1 MKKYILF
8 LAIAA
13 LLLYSCSPAKRMA
26 AAAPTSIETL
36 LADSALTNAH
46 TGVYVYNPTSQKVL
60 YSYQSDKYFV
70 PASNTK
76 LFSCYAGMKYLGD
89 SLTGVLFNDSIGEL
103 RIIGNGDPTFLHP
116 DFENQPVFN
125 FIKNT
130 KSKEI
135 LLCQILP
142 ANWPFQESFNSL
154 GKGWSWD
161 DYNSYYMAER
171 SFFPIYGN
179 IARFT
184 LKQGLVDVSP
194 SYFKKRLFNNNKLK
208 TSFDVERERETN
220 AFFVKEGSNKNVVE
234 VPIKQGMDN
243 RIVSIEVSLLVDTLK
258 RNIQF
263 VKTAYSSLSHL
274 KRIHSQPTDS
284 LLKPMMHRSDNFFAE
299 QTLLM
304 VSNEKLG
311 YMNDRTIID
320 TLLKTDLKDLP
331 QKPVWVD
338 GSGLSRYNLFTPQCF
353 VKVLEKMKDEFGMER
368 MKNILPTGGEGT
380 LSSLYKPITNQIF
393 AKTGTLSGQVALSGY
408 LFTKNNTLLIF
419 SILVNNHN
427 NTAGNVRKA
436 VEKFVMDVWE
446 KE

>member
-1 MKKYILF
+1 MKKDLLF
-8 LAIAA
+8 IAIAS
-13 LLLYSCSPAKRMA
+13 LMIHSCSPAKRMA
-26 AAAPTSIETL
+26 AGTHTSLETL
-36 LADSALTNAH
+36 LADSSLTNAH
-46 TGVYVYNPTSQKVL
+46 TGVYVYNPATKKVL
-60 YSYQSDKYFV
+60 YTHQSDKYFL

-89 SLTGVLFNDSIGEL
+89 SLTGVLYSDSAGQL

-116 DFENQPVFN
+116 DFKTHPVFD

-130 KSKEI
+130 TAKEI
-135 LLCQILP
+135 LLCQLQSP
-142 ANWPFQESFNSL
+142 ANPYGSSFNAL
-154 GKGWSWD
+154 GKGWAWD
-161 DYNSYYMAER
+161 DHNSYYMAER
-171 SFFPIYGN
+171 SFFPMYGN

-184 LKQGLVDVSP
+184 LKQGVVEVSP
-194 SYFKKRLFNNNKLK
+194 SYFKNRLFNNDKLL
-208 TSFDVERERETN
+208 TSFDVERQRETN
-220 AFFVKEGSNKNVVE
+220 AFFVTTSSNKNAVE
-234 VPIKQGMDN
+234 VPIKQGPDN
-243 RIVSIEVSLLVDTLK
+243 LIVSIEESLLVDTLK

-263 VKTAYSSLSHL
+263 AKTAYSSLVQL

-311 YMNDRTIID
+311 YMNDRAIID
-320 TLLKTDLKDLP
+320 TLLKTDLKDMP

-338 GSGLSRYNLFTPQCF
+338 GSGLSRYNLFTPQIF
-353 VKVLEKMKDEFGMER
+353 VKLLEKMKDEFGMDR

-380 LSSLYKPITNQIF
+380 LGSLYKPISNQIF

-408 LFTKNNTLLIF
+408 LLTKNNTLLIF

-427 NTAGNVRKA
+427 TTAGNVRKA

-446 KE
+446 KN